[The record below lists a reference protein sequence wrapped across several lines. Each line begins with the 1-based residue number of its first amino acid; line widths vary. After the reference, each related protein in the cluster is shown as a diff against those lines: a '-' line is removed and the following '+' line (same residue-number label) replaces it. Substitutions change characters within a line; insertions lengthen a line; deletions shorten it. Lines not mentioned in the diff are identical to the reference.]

1 MTPWNSPGQNT
12 GVGSLFTL
20 QGFFPTQGLYPG
32 LLHCSQIL
40 YQLSHKGSLLL
51 KLDSKLKHNFQTVV
65 CVCWSLSC
73 VGLCD
78 LMGQAPLSTGF
89 SRQEYSSGLSC
100 PSPGDLP
107 NPGTEAGSSASQANS
122 LPTKPPGSSSKLQHE
137 LGIFSKVSGSN
148 KEESLYDICHC
159 KKVNSF

>member
-1 MTPWNSPGQNT
+1 
-12 GVGSLFTL
+12 
-20 QGFFPTQGLYPG
+20 
-32 LLHCSQIL
+32 
-40 YQLSHKGSLLL
+40 
-51 KLDSKLKHNFQTVV
+51 
-65 CVCWSLSC
+65 
-73 VGLCD
+73 
-78 LMGQAPLSTGF
+78 MGQAPLSTGF